1 MYVNWYNLEKK
12 LQYSS
17 HRNLK
22 LESHE
27 NYAKNEASYTKYV

>member
-1 MYVNWYNLEKK
+1 MYVKWYNLEKI
-12 LQYSS
+12 QYSS